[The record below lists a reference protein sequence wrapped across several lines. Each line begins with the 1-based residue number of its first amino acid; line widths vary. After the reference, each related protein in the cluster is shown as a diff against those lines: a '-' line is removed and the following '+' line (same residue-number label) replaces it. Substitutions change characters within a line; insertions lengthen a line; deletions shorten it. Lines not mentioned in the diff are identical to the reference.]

1 MDKISLLEYL
11 QCRHLP
17 MEQHEG
23 AIHLHSV
30 LCEGM
35 PDFYAQLLADPVAHI
50 SHKREILVNLLCNP
64 AARDI
69 ARQRIVDIL
78 YALPVSEALEIVAVI
93 RERRINRSRA
103 RDLMLAF
110 LIGHE
115 QFPLMAATRKQRI
128 THLLKHALGE
138 QTWSSV
144 KRFLANSTPEGETFL
159 QRELLRYAWGGDTA
173 RAREVLCFLA
183 GVPFKPTDPAL
194 AKRVAA
200 REDLDQGEGLP
211 LATLLGLRGIYHKS
225 VPVGKIRHLAAVPQV
240 AQDGQPVDGP
250 LTALYKTIFLDIAT
264 TPATMEST
272 YTHGDSDHNL
282 TELVSR
288 TVASLPVI
296 EGRLAIVL
304 DLSASM
310 LSSGERLYHP
320 ASLALALTR
329 LLQDRVRDVA
339 LYQVGG
345 VAAGRD
351 GLSMPQGATDI
362 ASVLLTATREQP
374 QVILVIS
381 DGYENV
387 RQGDVEQVVQGL
399 RRLGMATPIY
409 QVVPLFTAAEKLSR
423 RRLGAA
429 LPVIPLAHEDGV
441 RELLA
446 YTLLAAA
453 GNVVSRQ
460 EIEQLQNMLFVR

>member
-1 MDKISLLEYL
+1 
-11 QCRHLP
+11 

-23 AIHLHSV
+23 AIYLHSV

-50 SHKREILVNLLCNP
+50 SHKREIMVNLLGNP
-64 AARDI
+64 AARDV
-69 ARQRIVDIL
+69 ARQRILDML
-78 YALPVSEALEIVAVI
+78 YALPVSEALEVVAVI

-115 QFPLMAATRKQRI
+115 QFPQMAATRKQRI

-138 QTWSSV
+138 QTWSAA
-144 KRFLANSTPEGETFL
+144 KRFLANSTPEGESFL
-159 QRELLRYAWGGDTA
+159 QRELLRYAWHGDTA

-200 REDLDQGEGLP
+200 REDLERGEGLP
-211 LATLLGLRGIYHKS
+211 LATLLGLRGIYHKKVS
-225 VPVGKIRHLAAVPQV
+225 VSKVRHLAAVPQV
-240 AQDGQPVDGP
+240 AQDGQPADGP
-250 LTALYKTIFLDIAT
+250 LTALYKTVFEQIA
-264 TPATMEST
+264 ATEVAQST
-272 YTHGDSDHNL
+272 RTMAGSEHDL
-282 TELVSR
+282 AELV
-288 TVASLPVI
+288 TQAVAAIPVI

-310 LSSGERLYHP
+310 ISSGERLYHP

-329 LLQDRVRDVA
+329 LLQDRVRDVT
-339 LYQVGG
+339 LHQVGG
-345 VAAGRD
+345 TAAGQD
-351 GLSMPQGATDI
+351 GLAMPQGTTDI
-362 ASVLLTATREQP
+362 ASVLLTAAQQEP

-387 RQGDVEQVVQGL
+387 RQGDVEQVAQGL
-399 RRLGMATPIY
+399 RRLGMTMPIY
-409 QVVPLFTAAEKLSR
+409 QVVPLFTAAERLSR
-423 RRLGAA
+423 RHLGAA

-453 GNVVSRQ
+453 GDIVSRQ
-460 EIEQLQNMLFVR
+460 EIEQLQHMLLVR